1 MAFIISCVINIKNS
15 TVHICA
21 VLTACFSGV
30 LDFELETNFDDGTA
44 TRNGLIF
51 SNFGF

>member
-15 TVHICA
+15 TVHIRA

-30 LDFELETNFDDGTA
+30 FDFELETNFDDGTA
-44 TRNGLIF
+44 SATLMA
-51 SNFGF
+51 